1 MAVMSESPV
10 SQAPV
15 SQAPVSQA
23 PVTESRASASSVRN
37 QPSAGRYRINPE
49 HSTVTFATRHLFGL
63 APVRGTLA
71 LRDGTI
77 GVADPVAGSTVQ
89 ARVAAST
96 FQSGNPVRDAAVLSS
111 RLLNAGTYPAL
122 TFTSTDLLRD
132 SGGESVGEPAGES
145 GPWLLRGELEV
156 RGVTRL
162 VEARID
168 GVTVDPGG
176 ASFRASARISVDRYA
191 FGITGFRGLA
201 ARRLTID
208 LSIVAERAAAQA
220 RAGQR

>member
-10 SQAPV
+10 SQVPA
-15 SQAPVSQA
+15 SQA
-23 PVTESRASASSVRN
+23 PVTGSRAGASSARN
-37 QPSAGRYRINPE
+37 QPPPGRYRINPE

-71 LRDGTI
+71 LRDGTVS
-77 GVADPVAGSTVQ
+77 VANPVTGSTVQ

-111 RLLNAGTYPAL
+111 GLLNAATYPVL

-132 SGGESVGEPAGES
+132 SGGESVGEPGGGS

-156 RGVTRL
+156 RGVARL
-162 VEARID
+162 VEARITALHAD
-168 GVTVDPGG
+168 G
-176 ASFRASARISVDRYA
+176 AAFRASARAVIDRYD
-191 FGITGFRGLA
+191 FGITACRGLA
-201 ARRLTID
+201 ARTLTVD
-208 LSIVAERAAAQA
+208 LTVVARREQS
-220 RAGQR
+220 

>member
-15 SQAPVSQA
+15 
-23 PVTESRASASSVRN
+23 TESRATASSARS
-37 QPSAGRYRINPE
+37 QPPAGRYRINPE

-71 LRDGTI
+71 LRDGTVN
-77 GVADPVAGSTVQ
+77 VADPVTGSTVQ
-89 ARVAAST
+89 ARVGAST
-96 FQSGNPVRDAAVLSS
+96 FRSGNPVRDAAVLSA

-132 SGGESVGEPAGES
+132 SDGESVGEPDGES
-145 GPWLLRGELEV
+145 GPWLLRGELEA

-208 LSIVAERAAAQA
+208 LSIVAERVAAQA

>member
-1 MAVMSESPV
+1 MAVMSESPA
-10 SQAPV
+10 SQAPA
-15 SQAPVSQA
+15 SQAPA
-23 PVTESRASASSVRN
+23 TGSRAGASSARN
-37 QPSAGRYRINPE
+37 QPPPGRYRINPE

-71 LRDGTI
+71 LRDGTVS
-77 GVADPVAGSTVQ
+77 VANPVTGSTVQ

-111 RLLNAGTYPAL
+111 GLLNAATYPVL

-132 SGGESVGEPAGES
+132 SGGESVGEPGGGS

-162 VEARID
+162 VEARIA
-168 GVTVDPGG
+168 GVTVAPDGS
-176 ASFRASARISVDRYA
+176 SFRASARIGVDRHD
-191 FGITGFRGLA
+191 FGLTAYRGLA
-201 ARRLTID
+201 ARRLTIE
-208 LSIVAERAAAQA
+208 LSIVAELAEQDAA
-220 RAGQR
+220 RARGGQR

>member
-15 SQAPVSQA
+15 
-23 PVTESRASASSVRN
+23 TESRATASSARN
-37 QPSAGRYRINPE
+37 QPPAGRYRINPE

-71 LRDGTI
+71 LRDGTVN
-77 GVADPVAGSTVQ
+77 VADPVTGSTVQ
-89 ARVAAST
+89 ARVGAST
-96 FQSGNPVRDAAVLSS
+96 FRSGNPVRDAAVLSA

-132 SGGESVGEPAGES
+132 SDGESVGEPDGES
-145 GPWLLRGELEV
+145 GPWLLRGELEA

-208 LSIVAERAAAQA
+208 LSIVAERVAAQA

>member
-15 SQAPVSQA
+15 TES
-23 PVTESRASASSVRN
+23 PVTESRATASSARS
-37 QPSAGRYRINPE
+37 QPPAGRYRINPE

-71 LRDGTI
+71 LRDGTVN
-77 GVADPVAGSTVQ
+77 VADPVTGSTVQ
-89 ARVAAST
+89 ARVGAST
-96 FQSGNPVRDAAVLSS
+96 FRSGNPVRDAAVLSA

-132 SGGESVGEPAGES
+132 SDGESVGEPDGES
-145 GPWLLRGELEV
+145 GPWLLRGELEA

-208 LSIVAERAAAQA
+208 LSIVAERVAAQA